1 MTRKNY
7 IQLADIINKNTR
19 YGNIRNNI
27 KRVIDLDIFY
37 SDLVEYLKKD
47 NPNFNAVKFWDAVY
61 KDAIISD

>member
-1 MTRKNY
+1 MTKKNY
-7 IQLADIINKNTR
+7 IKLADIINKNTR

-47 NPNFNAVKFWDAVY
+47 NPNFNAVKFWDAVN